1 MSTTQKSAPTKETLL
16 SIATDLETVIDG
28 GMVID
33 EETGEV
39 LFDSENLDALQVTAA
54 QKFLATDAYRYK
66 QRAIADDMRDMAKKM
81 HMYYMCRAK
90 AAERKAERMDW
101 YMLNCARAAGGE
113 IATDTITVKVSKCP
127 PSVEV
132 LGEADIP
139 EAYWNEN
146 VTRSIDKKAI
156 REAIKAGE
164 YVPGAALVQREKVTV
179 K

>member
-1 MSTTQKSAPTKETLL
+1 MASDATLL
-16 SIATDLETVIDG
+16 SLATDLETVIEG

-39 LFDSENLDALQVTAA
+39 MFDSENLDALQVTAA

-90 AAERKAERMDW
+90 AAERKAERIDW

-113 IATDTITVKVSKCP
+113 IKTDTITVKVRKCP
-127 PSVEV
+127 ASVEI
-132 LGEADIP
+132 LDEGDIP
-139 EAYWNEN
+139 EAYWK
-146 VTRSIDKKAI
+146 VTRSLDKTAI
-156 REAIKAGE
+156 KEAIKAGE
-164 YVPGAALVQREKVTV
+164 YVPGAALVQREKVSV